1 MPLNKVFEPCRG
13 VHVGLWHMT
22 ESIDQ
27 LPKPKGADLHF
38 QSDKRLKEELCVYAL
53 LTAMTGDDHLVIGHE
68 PSGKPKLEGRF
79 ISISHTRGWVAII
92 LSVDFQVGI
101 DIEYASNRVGKVVG
115 RFIRADEQRETL
127 SQQLI
132 NWSTKETVYK
142 LFSEQKLNYFDM
154 RLHDLPSDIY
164 TFFER
169 DDHVS
174 DTIEGTV
181 VVDVLK
187 TQGEATVYFELT
199 PDYVLTYSFVC
210 NWQLRP

>member
-1 MPLNKVFEPCRG
+1 MPLSKIFEPCRG
-13 VHVGLWHMT
+13 VQVGLWHMT

-27 LPKPKGADLHF
+27 LPKPKGVDLCF

-53 LTAMTGDDHLVIGHE
+53 LTVMTGDGNLVIGHE

-92 LSVDFQVGI
+92 ISVNFQVGI
-101 DIEYASNRVGKVVG
+101 DIEYASDRVSKVVG

-142 LFSEQKLNYFDM
+142 LFSEQKLDYFDM
-154 RLHDLPSDIY
+154 RLHALSSDVNA
-164 TFFER
+164 FFER

-174 DTIEGTV
+174 GTIGGTV

-187 TQGEATVYFELT
+187 TSGKANVHFELT
-199 PDYVLTYSFVC
+199 TDYVLTYSFVC
-210 NWQLRP
+210 N